1 MFIPIAVRIYEKK
14 QELPSFWSI
23 PKTTPMSGDLLEGLS
38 IKLINNP
45 LAKVYY
51 LLNKLLRFISDVGRL
66 HSWIIRGKDMS

>member
-1 MFIPIAVRIYEKK
+1 MLEH
-14 QELPSFWSI
+14 

-51 LLNKLLRFISDVGRL
+51 SDVGRL
-66 HSWIIRGKDMS
+66 HSWIIKGKDTSRIYVLSLPGGLTQHSLPSK